1 MKQPPFATSLRLFKL
16 CKLLALAVVFKLVV
30 IATLAVDTGGWY
42 IPFLGEPAVV
52 SSAPAPSES
61 ALPATVQQPAAPA
74 SGTLLAVSGAHAA
87 PPDSG
92 QQPADPAQQSPAQ
105 QAGGLPQDALTR
117 ESLQQKQEEL
127 NRREADLNRLQQEI
141 NQKIQN
147 LQQLEQR
154 LQVMLEQAEETKDK
168 KMRHLVDVY
177 SNMKAK
183 QAADVLSTLD
193 EGIAVKILAGM
204 RGRQAGE
211 ILTFVNA
218 EKAARLSEALTR
230 MQLPFE

>member
-1 MKQPPFATSLRLFKL
+1 MKQPPFATSLKLFKL

-30 IATLAVDTGGWY
+30 ITTLAVDTGGWY
-42 IPFLGEPAVV
+42 IPFLGETTIV
-52 SSAPAPSES
+52 SSTTAPAEPT
-61 ALPATVQQPAAPA
+61 LPATVQQAAAPA
-74 SGTLLAVSGAHAA
+74 PGALLAVSGAHAA
-87 PPDSG
+87 PPDG
-92 QQPADPAQQSPAQ
+92 QQPADPAQQAPVQ
-105 QAGGLPQDALTR
+105 QGNGFPQDALTR